1 MELNQLSRI
10 VFKDKHSYDSID
22 PIEKEKLFFIFNR
35 MFARGVP
42 LISDAIN
49 KKGIDKSLAMDV
61 LFNYSKKTTAIP
73 TWFVVNWSKI
83 KTIKSDSLLKIYS
96 DTDKYILSFYKDAL
110 DEERER
116 VLSLK
121 EDDIQIIK
129 KKGRKKKA

>member
-49 KKGIDKSLAMDV
+49 KKGIDKSLAMDI

-73 TWFVVNWSKI
+73 TWFVVNWAKI
-83 KTIKSDSLLKIYS
+83 KTIKTDSLLKIYS

>member
-73 TWFVVNWSKI
+73 TWFVVNWAKI
-83 KTIKSDSLLKIYS
+83 KTIKTDSLLKIYS